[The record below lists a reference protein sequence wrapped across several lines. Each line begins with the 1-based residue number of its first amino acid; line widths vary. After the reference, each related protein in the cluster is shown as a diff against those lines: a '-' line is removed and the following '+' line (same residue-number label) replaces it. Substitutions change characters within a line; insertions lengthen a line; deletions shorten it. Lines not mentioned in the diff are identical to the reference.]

1 MKKEPFEAAGIC
13 KDNLILLALVARD
26 LSNNSTKSNITNFMR
41 LLNLQMPR
49 TKETPG
55 NAEDMAASASG
66 GAATAASAS
75 GGAGESQKEQIQSI
89 AKRYDGVYYTED
101 TVKEN
106 VQEAVKGNF
115 EVYQTV
121 VIGHIFARM
130 SGSTDLMG
138 RVSRYLEFNKPKP

>member
-1 MKKEPFEAAGIC
+1 LPSGIC
-13 KDNLILLALVARD
+13 ESEEVGSSKGFGPPAPLFGSELLI
-26 LSNNSTKSNITNFMR
+26 
-41 LLNLQMPR
+41 
-49 TKETPG
+49 G
-55 NAEDMAASASG
+55 AASL
-66 GAATAASAS
+66 
-75 GGAGESQKEQIQSI
+75 KMRKI